1 MHVYVC
7 ADPKAVYMG
16 AQPEKHDNVHCI
28 LCFHWL
34 NFFCGAGLGFV
45 WLLSAGATVENY
57 MVMKK
62 FEQVRERNGDQAPMS
77 NTGNMGGVS
86 MPADGGSLFEITVNK
101 PTQDTKLGVDLQS
114 NLGADKEPVVSTL
127 VADSILRAAGLR
139 EGDYI
144 VEVGGKPASG
154 AIGTTNAL
162 KSAVGE
168 IKLVLRR
175 HNQVV

>member
-1 MHVYVC
+1 M
-7 ADPKAVYMG
+7 
-16 AQPEKHDNVHCI
+16 
-28 LCFHWL
+28 
-34 NFFCGAGLGFV
+34 
-45 WLLSAGATVENY
+45 
-57 MVMKK
+57 
-62 FEQVRERNGDQAPMS
+62 
-77 NTGNMGGVS
+77 
-86 MPADGGSLFEITVNK
+86 
-101 PTQDTKLGVDLQS
+101 
-114 NLGADKEPVVSTL
+114 STL

-144 VEVGGKPASG
+144 VEVGGQPASG

>member
-1 MHVYVC
+1 MSESAIATELHPSVWNVL
-7 ADPKAVYMG
+7 AVEG
-16 AQPEKHDNVHCI
+16 KGHNDRVGVEIQSKN
-28 LCFHWL
+28 
-34 NFFCGAGLGFV
+34 
-45 WLLSAGATVENY
+45 GAT
-57 MVMKK
+57 
-62 FEQVRERNGDQAPMS
+62 
-77 NTGNMGGVS
+77 
-86 MPADGGSLFEITVNK
+86 
-101 PTQDTKLGVDLQS
+101 
-114 NLGADKEPVVSTL
+114 KEPVVSKL

>member
-1 MHVYVC
+1 
-7 ADPKAVYMG
+7 
-16 AQPEKHDNVHCI
+16 
-28 LCFHWL
+28 
-34 NFFCGAGLGFV
+34 
-45 WLLSAGATVENY
+45 
-57 MVMKK
+57 
-62 FEQVRERNGDQAPMS
+62 
-77 NTGNMGGVS
+77 MGGVS

-101 PTQDTKLGVDLQS
+101 PTQDTKLGV
-114 NLGADKEPVVSTL
+114 NLEKYGAAKEPVVSKL

-154 AIGTTNAL
+154 AIGTINDL